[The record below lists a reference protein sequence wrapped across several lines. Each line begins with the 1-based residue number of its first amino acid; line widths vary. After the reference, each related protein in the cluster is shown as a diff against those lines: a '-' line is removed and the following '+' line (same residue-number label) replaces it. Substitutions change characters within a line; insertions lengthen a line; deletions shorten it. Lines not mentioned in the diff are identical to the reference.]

1 MGISWEFE
9 FSFNAF
15 HAPSLLIYLSR
26 PKQEDSDELDSMMY
40 QTVGHEVID
49 LYAEAMDLPLFR
61 RDLEGSGLAI
71 DKDYEPTQG
80 DEVEDL
86 FNLLKEVNDK

>member
-1 MGISWEFE
+1 
-9 FSFNAF
+9 
-15 HAPSLLIYLSR
+15 
-26 PKQEDSDELDSMMY
+26 MMY

-71 DKDYEPTQG
+71 EKDYEPTLG

-86 FNLLKEVNDK
+86 FNLLKEVNDKSVKANQSI

>member
-1 MGISWEFE
+1 MHFPSLPSTFPP
-9 FSFNAF
+9 FPSNAF
-15 HAPSLLIYLSR
+15 CR